1 MSDLHYDLNKRYG
14 SYKMELSTLMHQDI
28 THFLFDVVVNN
39 ELLMSGSQKVLCAY
53 DPTVNVL
60 AWADVSNTLDK
71 VAQSETRKIRE
82 TLSDSNITQAS
93 ADLRAMSTDNFY
105 QLLAKVSETLKK
117 DVLLDNRD
125 KIIHVYVVDRIF
137 YDNRKTT

>member
-1 MSDLHYDLNKRYG
+1 
-14 SYKMELSTLMHQDI
+14 MHQDI